1 MAIGTVNVVAAGTLL
16 GNGAHVLAVNNLT
29 PGTSLLTATTF
40 AVANTS
46 GNFEQFACVEM
57 DDAIIGKARKK
68 AGIADPVQNAALP
81 TRAAG
86 AGACIRR
93 TGSIR
98 AMRGRWWRGGYSLSL
113 RGERAERYVTLT
125 V

>member
-1 MAIGTVNVVAAGTLL
+1 
-16 GNGAHVLAVNNLT
+16 VLAVNNLT

-68 AGIADPVQNAALP
+68 AGIAFGFVRNVSDPVQNAALP